1 MAATS
6 SAIVF
11 KMDFLQAVILGIM
24 EGISEFLPISS
35 TGHLILT
42 SKLLNIPQSEF
53 TKTFEI
59 SIQLGAILSVVV
71 LYGKRLA
78 TDLETVKKI
87 IVAFIPTGILGL
99 IFYKII
105 KDLLL
110 ESLLVTV
117 GALLVGGI
125 AIIFIERSFKH
136 KKFQL
141 ELDNLSFKRAFGVGV
156 IQSISMIP
164 GVSRSAATIIG
175 GMFLGLKR
183 EAAVELSFLLAIPTM
198 FAATGY
204 DLYKNR
210 ELFAASQI
218 NLLLVGFVVSF
229 IVALIV
235 VKWFL
240 NFVKT
245 STLFPFGIYRIVLA
259 VIFFLFLL

>member
-1 MAATS
+1 MDLFQ
-6 SAIVF
+6 AI
-11 KMDFLQAVILGIM
+11 ILGVV

-59 SIQLGAILSVVV
+59 AIQLGAILSVVV
-71 LYGKRLA
+71 LYGKKLL

-99 IFYKII
+99 VFYKVV
-105 KDLLL
+105 KDFLL

-117 GALLVGGI
+117 GALLIGGI
-125 AIIFIERSFKH
+125 VIILVEKFFSQKDLSLEVEDLSY
-136 KKFQL
+136 KKAL
-141 ELDNLSFKRAFGVGV
+141 GVGL
-156 IQSISMIP
+156 IQSVSMIP
-164 GVSRSAATIIG
+164 GVSRSVATILG

-204 DLYKNR
+204 DLYKNVG
-210 ELFAASQI
+210 LFESSQLNI
-218 NLLLVGFVVSF
+218 LLVGFAVAF
-229 IVALIV
+229 IVALVV

-240 NFVKT
+240 SFVKNY
-245 STLFPFGIYRIVLA
+245 TLLPFGVYRIILA
-259 VIFFLFLL
+259 IIFFFFLI